1 MIHLIYI
8 KVIHIAINT
17 FSLKF
22 NIKNKNLE
30 ILDLIKSLLSVFKN
44 LKRKSKRY
52 SNYSLNP

>member
-8 KVIHIAINT
+8 KVIHITINT

-30 ILDLIKSLLSVFKN
+30 ILDHIKSLLSVF
-44 LKRKSKRY
+44 
-52 SNYSLNP
+52 

>member
-30 ILDLIKSLLSVFKN
+30 ILDRIKSLLSVF
-44 LKRKSKRY
+44 LKSETKI
-52 SNYSLNP
+52 